1 MVYERK
7 NGVLN
12 NDIILNCVIMIIT
25 DIMHTYIY
33 AYMHIFLMLQKDL
46 LSFANINRQF
56 LQYQYNS
63 SANDIRERK
72 KVCVLFQRNWQY
84 NPEHPNGL
92 L

>member
-25 DIMHTYIY
+25 DIMHTYMY
-33 AYMHIFLMLQKDL
+33 IFLMLQKDL

-56 LQYQYNS
+56 LQYIS

-72 KVCVLFQRNWQY
+72 KSLCTVSEKLAIQSGTPKWFVV
-84 NPEHPNGL
+84 GIVVA
-92 L
+92 